1 MIEHYIYPEGDNPK
15 EKFLAIQLNK
25 KEYDSF
31 QLKDFK
37 ELPKEKSVS
46 YPRLVIGAD
55 RFIST
60 FVIEDGAIQDYDFED
75 AVKVI
80 AIGYQDYPTE
90 TYDISYGSHIDTIVY
105 YCRRLNY
112 TSLEIIYYTNSESD
126 DPFIEYYGELLAGT
140 QKNIEHKYNV
150 LTSFANDPGKG
161 NKYISI
167 GNFTSLED
175 AGIEARNLQEKFP
188 NAFVREYGQNPHRFY
203 SVILGR
209 AETIS
214 GAQELIEDAREKGI
228 EDARISYV

>member
-1 MIEHYIYPEGDNPK
+1 MIEHYVYPEGDNPE

-25 KEYDSF
+25 KEYESF
-31 QLKDFK
+31 QLKDYE

-55 RFIST
+55 RFISS
-60 FVIEDGAIQDYDFED
+60 FVIEDGVIQDYDFAD

-80 AIGYQDYPTE
+80 AVGCQDYPTDM
-90 TYDISYGSHIDTIVY
+90 YDIFYGTNLDTIVY

-112 TSLEIIYYTNSESD
+112 KTLEVIYYTNSEND

-140 QKNIEHKYNV
+140 QKNIKHEYTV
-150 LTSFANDPGKG
+150 MTSFANDPGKG
-161 NKYISI
+161 SKYISV

-175 AGIEARNLQEKFP
+175 AGIEARNLQDKFP
-188 NAFVREYGQNPHRFY
+188 NAFVREYGQDPYRFY
-203 SVILGR
+203 NVILGR
-209 AETIS
+209 SETIS
-214 GAQELIEDAREKGI
+214 GAQELIEDARKKGI

>member
-1 MIEHYIYPEGDNPK
+1 MIEHYIYPEGDNPE

-25 KEYDSF
+25 KEYESF
-31 QLKDFK
+31 QLKDYK

-55 RFIST
+55 RFISS
-60 FVIEDGAIQDYDFED
+60 FVIENGAIQDYDFID

-80 AIGYQDYPTE
+80 AVGYQDYPTE
-90 TYDISYGSHIDTIVY
+90 MYNIFYGTNLDTIVY

-112 TSLEIIYYTNSESD
+112 KTLEVIYYTNNESD
-126 DPFIEYYGELLAGT
+126 DSFIEYYGELLAGT
-140 QKNIEHKYNV
+140 QKNIKHEYTV
-150 LTSFANDPGKG
+150 MTSFANDPGKG
-161 NKYISI
+161 SKYVSI

-175 AGIEARNLQEKFP
+175 AGIEARNLQDKFP
-188 NAFVREYGQNPHRFY
+188 NAFVREYGQDPYRFY
-203 SVILGR
+203 NVILGR
-209 AETIS
+209 SETIS

>member
-1 MIEHYIYPEGDNPK
+1 MIEHYVYPEGDNPE
-15 EKFLAIQLNK
+15 EKFLAIQLSK
-25 KEYDSF
+25 KEYESF
-31 QLKDFK
+31 QLKDYE

-60 FVIEDGAIQDYDFED
+60 FVIEDGAIQDYDFTD

-80 AIGYQDYPTE
+80 AVGYQDYPTE
-90 TYDISYGSHIDTIVY
+90 MYQIFYGTNLDTIVY

-112 TSLEIIYYTNSESD
+112 KTLEVIYYTNSESD

-140 QKNIEHKYNV
+140 QKNIKHEYTVMTN
-150 LTSFANDPGKG
+150 FANDPGKG
-161 NKYISI
+161 SKYISV

-175 AGIEARNLQEKFP
+175 AGIEARNLQDKFS
-188 NAFVREYGQNPHRFY
+188 NAFVREYGQDPYRFY
-203 SVILGR
+203 NVILGR
-209 AETIS
+209 SETIS
-214 GAQELIEDAREKGI
+214 GAQELIEDARKKGI